1 MSDYYL
7 DIAIST
13 LSFTSV
19 ALTLTLVLGF
29 WGRLV
34 LRLTRLRETPRHGEL
49 QSVVAGAALA
59 AFLANLALGFAKE
72 YRLFLTIYYYAGLL
86 GFVAEL
92 AWRELPGLLRAKDQA
107 AELKKII
114 ANHDHLVALAIL
126 SVVLS
131 AFYSAVWPSGE
142 LELWLFSNQDCYF
155 WPLLA
160 DYWLGLVDPAVIPV
174 TPRFLLLLFENF
186 GTHMLFGLAAV
197 ADGQSATHSLPVFLL
212 VLVVWCGLGVRSMA
226 RLVFGLRSLAALAVT
241 LGVVGGTFFT
251 YLYFSGTSPQL
262 VAMVAFLAA
271 MEAIFDGALGGGFDR
286 RAWARVLIPV
296 SFILVAYQGGF
307 VCFVA
312 ILGLARGFLRIF
324 ALDGPG
330 WLGRL
335 WRGILAT
342 WAAILGLAASS
353 AVLYPWLGSRMFG
366 HTSSVAQQTSGWNL
380 PFLGGGYLSGL
391 PIFPGGDFRYME
403 PASAARHLAL
413 LAIVTAL
420 ALLAARALARPSAP
434 EGVPAGGEPSRGAP
448 NRGAPS
454 RGAPILALT
463 ATFVVV
469 SLMYVGAYL
478 VKGDFYQ
485 LWKFASYVVLPLSFV
500 PTALALALL
509 ARLGRGLGRALVAA
523 GALGLLAFWAV
534 SVSPPDEIPEK
545 TFGVQ
550 SSRLY
555 FQVLRN
561 IFTNAPPETEFIFYF
576 HEESA
581 KFFVADFLKGQNN
594 IKFNLTNENYI
605 FKGLENYRLNIKNND
620 NFLLISDIKFDNT
633 FLSKKQPIISGTL
646 YINDPVGINKSG
658 YNKYFGIDIMS
669 KWKITNGWFTVEAT
683 LPEVALDQPTR
694 ILIRLSQREGDP
706 GTCAPASTF
715 AFHTGGPPVWSP
727 PEASLELEGV
737 IPPELVG
744 QRTIRA
750 SVIVGPTGGGSWL
763 DCSYHLESVEFL
775 PAEPAS
781 ASLVGEAEPGGD
793 GAEPDGDGAEP
804 DGDEVEPSGGAGVT
818 D

>member
-7 DIAIST
+7 SIAIST

-19 ALTLTLVLGF
+19 ASTLTLVLGF
-29 WGRLV
+29 WGRQV
-34 LRLTRLRETPRHGEL
+34 LRLTRLRENPRHGEL

-92 AWRELPGLLRAKDQA
+92 AWRELPGLLRAKNQA
-107 AELKKII
+107 AELKKVI
-114 ANHDHLVALAIL
+114 ANHEHLLALVVL

-142 LELWLFSNQDCYF
+142 LELWLFSSQDCYI

-197 ADGQSATHSLPVFLL
+197 ADGQSATHALPVFLL
-212 VLVVWCGLGVRSMA
+212 VLLVWCGLGVRRLA

-241 LGVVGGTFFT
+241 LGVVGGAFFT
-251 YLYFSGTSPQL
+251 YLYFAGMSGQL

-271 MEAIFDGALGGGFDR
+271 LEAIFDGVGGGGFDR

-312 ILGLARGFLRIF
+312 ILALARGFLRIF
-324 ALDGPG
+324 HPEGPG

-335 WRGILAT
+335 GRGILAT
-342 WAAILGLAASS
+342 WAAILGLVAAS
-353 AVLYPWLGSRMFG
+353 AALYPWLGSRLLA
-366 HTSSVAQQTSGWNL
+366 HTVGVAQQTTGWNL
-380 PFLGGGYLSGL
+380 PFLGARFLSGL
-391 PIFPGGDFRYME
+391 PVFPRTNFRFME
-403 PASAARHLAL
+403 PASDARYLAG
-413 LAIVTAL
+413 LAIVAAL
-420 ALLAARALARPSAP
+420 ALLAARGRAGRSAP
-434 EGVPAGGEPSRGAP
+434 ASDPAFGEQGRGVR
-448 NRGAPS
+448 
-454 RGAPILALT
+454 ILALT

-469 SLMYVGAYL
+469 SLMYVGAHL

-500 PTALALALL
+500 PTALAMTLL
-509 ARLGRGLGRALVAA
+509 ARLGRGLDRALIAA

-534 SVSPPDEIPEK
+534 SVSPPDRLPK
-545 TFGVQ
+545 RAFGVQ

-555 FQVLRN
+555 FQALRD
-561 IFTNAPPETEFIFYF
+561 IFGNAPPETEFIFYF
-576 HEESA
+576 HEEGA

-594 IKFNLTNENYI
+594 IKFNLINDDYI
-605 FKGLENYRLNIKNND
+605 FKGLENYRLNIENNG
-620 NFLLISDIKFDNT
+620 NFLLISDIKFDNA
-633 FLSKKQPIISGTL
+633 FFSKKQPIKSGIL
-646 YINDPVGINKSG
+646 YINDPIDIKESG

-683 LPEVALDQPTR
+683 LPEVALSRPTR
-694 ILIRLSQREGDP
+694 VLIRLSQREGDP

-715 AFHTGGPPVWSP
+715 AFHAGGPPVWAPLPSAP
-727 PEASLELEGV
+727 LELEGV
-737 IPPELVG
+737 IPPELAG

-750 SVIVGPTGGGSWL
+750 SVIVSPTGGGSWW

-775 PAEPAS
+775 AADPAS
-781 ASLVGEAEPGGD
+781 ASLVGGAEPGGN

-804 DGDEVEPSGGAGVT
+804 GGGEGVP